1 MKEDCSTEA
10 LDWKKKKRILYEL
23 PGTRLKSCAAG
34 VQFNVAVVCTAS
46 CCAALWRLRCGK

>member
-23 PGTRLKSCAAG
+23 PKSCAA
-34 VQFNVAVVCTAS
+34 AV
-46 CCAALWRLRCGK
+46 RLAHLRGC